1 MFTEF
6 NTGSPALIGQ
16 ARSVWRFALLGAM
29 ALGLAACGGGSTG
42 GSSGNSAFATP
53 PVVAAPTPVASSL
66 VVTSSLATLPA
77 DGSITA
83 DIKVLVRDASNVVLP
98 GAAVTLQTSSGAL
111 TVGKATTDSVGEAHA
126 ALSTAGDPAS
136 RTITVTV
143 KAGTLTSTVNVAVG
157 VPATTSLVSAV
168 TLISSASS
176 IPGDGSAPATV
187 AAIVRDANNLLMAGV
202 PVSFAATSGGLAVTQ
217 AVTDLNG
224 QAVAIL
230 STAGDSNPRTIT
242 VTSTVGS
249 KSAQVKV
256 DVAASVPPTSIS
268 MGSGTGTGFKPNVL
282 GLGSSSLSVGGSTSV
297 TVTLVQ
303 SGGTLYDKP
312 ASITF
317 NSPCVAAGT
326 AAIQPAATATTSTG
340 QLTVT
345 YVAKGCAGSDQIQA
359 TAAVGSQNL
368 LATGTVTVERA
379 NVGSIAFVSA
389 TPTNIALKG
398 TGDVGRPEVS
408 TVVFRV
414 FDVSGGPRA
423 GATVNFTLS
432 STVGGINLTAASGT
446 SDAQGNVQ
454 ATVNAGTVA
463 TTVRVT
469 AQVVGSSNISTQSS
483 QLTVSSGLATQGS
496 FSMAPVCANVEALE
510 YDGTIAPLT
519 VRLAD
524 RFSNPVPD
532 GTAVSFMAEAGS
544 IQAQCTTGTT
554 ATEGG
559 LCTVNWRSSNP
570 RMPDGRV
577 SVLATAIG
585 EESFVDAD
593 GDGVFSTG
601 DTFRKLASGG
611 LPAHD
616 LGEPWL
622 DLNENGSYEVGEPFY
637 DFYNNAA
644 LGQAGLRDGPDGT
657 FNGPQ
662 CKEPNI
668 DPVTLLSRCPDLV
681 ADPARKYA
689 PIGVQGIIIMSGSHA
704 RMSAL
709 DGGTIAPKSIALKQS
724 GTVTVWV
731 RDING
736 NPMPGGSTVT
746 GTISGSGLTLG
757 DPSTF
762 TMGCSAQSPNVQTPG
777 LTVFSFNLTATA
789 VGSGLLTISVKTPKG
804 NETLTQVS
812 ITVP

>member
-1 MFTEF
+1 MFTKYT
-6 NTGSPALIGQ
+6 TGSSGLVSRLH
-16 ARSVWRFALLGAM
+16 RSFGHALLVAV
-29 ALGLAACGGGSTG
+29 AASLVACGGGDASNG
-42 GSSGNSAFATP
+42 GSGAFSAPPPTVTP
-53 PVVAAPTPVASSL
+53 APVASSL
-66 VVTSSLATLPA
+66 VVTSSLATLPS
-77 DGSITA
+77 DGSITS

-98 GAAVTLQTSSGAL
+98 GVAITLQSSSGAL
-111 TVGKATTDSVGEAHA
+111 TTGKATTDTVGEAHA
-126 ALSTAGDPAS
+126 TLSTAGDPAT
-136 RTITVTV
+136 RNIAVTV

-157 VPATTSLVSAV
+157 VPATTSLVNAV
-168 TLISSASS
+168 TLVTSTTS
-176 IPGDGSAPATV
+176 IPADGSATATV

-217 AVTDLNG
+217 AVTDANG
-224 QAVAIL
+224 QAVATL
-230 STAGDSNPRTIT
+230 STAGDSTTRNIT
-242 VTSTVGS
+242 VTSTVGT
-249 KSAQVKV
+249 KSASVV
-256 DVAASVPPTSIS
+256 VAVAASVPPTTIS
-268 MGSGTGTGFKPNVL
+268 MGSGSGTGFRPNLL
-282 GLGSSSLSVGGSTSV
+282 GLGAASLSVGGSTSV

-303 SGGTLYDKP
+303 SDGTLYTKP
-312 ASITF
+312 ATINF

-326 AAIQPAATATTSTG
+326 AAIQPAASATTTTG
-340 QLTVT
+340 QATVT
-345 YVAKGCAGSDQIQA
+345 YVAKGCAGTDQISA
-359 TAAVGSQNL
+359 TTTVGSQNL
-368 LATGTVTVERA
+368 LATGTVTVA
-379 NVGSIAFVSA
+379 QAAIGSIAYVSA
-389 TPTNIALKG
+389 TPTGIALRG

-414 FDVSGGPRA
+414 LDVSGGPRS

-432 STVGGINLTAASGT
+432 STVGGINLTAATGA

-469 AQVVGSSNISTQSS
+469 AQVADSPTISTQSS
-483 QLTVSSGLATQGS
+483 QLTVSTGIATQGS
-496 FSMAPVCANVEALE
+496 FSMAPVCANVEGLE
-510 YDGTIAPLT
+510 YDGTIAPIT

-532 GTAVSFMAEAGS
+532 GTAVSFMAETGS
-544 IQAQCTTGTT
+544 IQAQCTTTT
-554 ATEGG
+554 TSTEGG

-593 GDGVFSTG
+593 GNGVFTAV
-601 DTFRKLASGG
+601 DTFRLTASGG

-622 DLNENGSYEVGEPFY
+622 DLNENGSYEAGEPFY

-644 LGQAGLRDGPDGT
+644 LGQAGVRDGPDGK
-657 FNGPQ
+657 FNGPL
-662 CKEPNI
+662 CT
-668 DPVTLLSRCPDLV
+668 DAARCPNL
-681 ADPARKYA
+681 ATDPARKYA
-689 PIGVQGIIIMSGSHA
+689 PIGTQTLIIMSGSHA
-704 RMSAL
+704 LMSATN
-709 DGGTIAPKSIALKQS
+709 GGALQPLTIPAKQS
-724 GTVTVWV
+724 GSVTVWI

-746 GTISGSGLTLG
+746 GTISGSGVTLG
-757 DPSTF
+757 EPSTF
-762 TMGCSAQSPNVQTPG
+762 TLGCSAQSPNVQTGG
-777 LTVFSFNLTATA
+777 LTVFSFNVSATA
-789 VGSGLLTISVKTPKG
+789 AGSGLLSISIKTPKG